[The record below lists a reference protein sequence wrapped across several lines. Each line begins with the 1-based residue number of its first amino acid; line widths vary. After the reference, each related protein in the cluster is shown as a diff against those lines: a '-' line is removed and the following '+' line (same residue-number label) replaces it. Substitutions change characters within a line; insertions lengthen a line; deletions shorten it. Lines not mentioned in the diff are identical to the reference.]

1 MVIDHLN
8 KKDILSSPALNEIHE
23 VIQNNT
29 VVLFMK
35 GTIDMPMCGF
45 SSTVVKILQ
54 LFKVDFVAVNVLEDE
69 EVREAIKK
77 YSSWPTIPQL
87 YLDQEFM
94 GGCDIIKELYESG
107 ELEIILKN
115 YLNTAK

>member
-1 MVIDHLN
+1 MVDHLN
-8 KKDILSSPALNEIHE
+8 KKDILSSPALNDIHNA
-23 VIQNNT
+23 IQENP

-45 SSTVVKILQ
+45 SATVVKILQ
-54 LFKVDFVAVNVLEDE
+54 LLKVKFVAVNVLDDE
-69 EVREAIKK
+69 EIRESIKQ

-94 GGCDIIKELYESG
+94 GGCDIVKELYESG

-115 YLNTAK
+115 YINTAD